1 MKKTVILFLLLLLL
15 CRTGFAQNLV
25 TNVLIPQPQQVEWKS
40 GELPLPVELRVSIPE
55 GNEPLI
61 PILSDAVSRR
71 WPTYNVSATPDG
83 NATIRLHLTD
93 KGTPDQQEGYRLSV
107 TADGIE
113 LSARTPA
120 GLFYGVQTLRNLIVT
135 AQKPELPFCEISDW
149 PSLQIRGVFLN
160 IGWLDSQGLPYLRQL
175 IDLFASLKMNTLVLE
190 FGTNLPALK
199 DEFHRKNTLSEKE
212 ISELLDYARKRH
224 FEIIPHLQ
232 TLSHV
237 MWMSGHPHYTAML
250 ENPDEARLWNN
261 NWCPSN
267 SEVQQVVERVLEATI
282 AMIHPRYFHLA
293 VDEVGL
299 GSFGACPKCA
309 NHPPHQLFGEQVE
322 RLTGMVE
329 KHGIQPILY
338 QDSLLPPDLAYCAD
352 KAQGEKFLPKLS
364 RNTIINVWDYA
375 EAPSERSIR
384 YFSDRG
390 FRVLGDTWVPQMR
403 NNQELPRMISR
414 IGKAGLGN
422 ILTFWHFMPGNITG
436 FDTIGNLAFPGMV
449 LAANY
454 SWNTNAAD
462 LKDLPYDPTFEARRR
477 LASDPVAENANRRWE
492 PVPLHD
498 ALNSDLSNAPGMPN
512 FSPEMLRTLC
522 HELSELSEHFKL
534 AEQSGRYY
542 GIRLSGDASDGE
554 PAAPVM
560 IPVGVKTEGLAFL
573 LTIAPTANFGINDL
587 PEMVRKMP
595 TIGNLTFTYEDDS
608 TVLLPLRY
616 RWNAV
621 DWNLPYGG
629 FMMRFANR
637 TCDTQN
643 RLVQFSVIDWKN
655 PYPQKQLKSVTL
667 TTTQYKGRAPV
678 LLALSALEP
687 DRKIP
692 SCRHSFSQVISGCR
706 RYDSPDRKPETF
718 PMLDWKDVQLA
729 RPVADENF
737 GANPKVK
744 FIRNGKDGNSLIKL
758 NIPPLRP
765 GRNRGR
771 IYIDFKIAGRSVCKG
786 IRFSIQASN
795 PEAVRK
801 DALYLGT
808 DDFSRFSVKYELM
821 TRDRDSPQQVV
832 LPIHSMAPEKG
843 GVSPGQ
849 ATLMRL
855 SFWVDNAKPMTI
867 TITPPEWVNDERSLE
882 KAYYSLL

>member
-1 MKKTVILFLLLLLL
+1 MKKTILFLLPVVLLIQ
-15 CRTGFAQNLV
+15 TGLAQNLI
-25 TNVLIPQPQQVEWKS
+25 TDALIPQPQQVERKS
-40 GELPLPVELRVSIPE
+40 GALPLPVELRVSIPE

-61 PILSDAVSRR
+61 PILRDVVTRR
-71 WPTYNVSATPDG
+71 WPTYNVSAAPGG
-83 NATIRLHLTD
+83 NGIIRLHLTD
-93 KGTPDQQEGYRLSV
+93 KGTPDQREGYRLSV
-107 TADGIE
+107 AANGIE

-135 AQKPELPFCEISDW
+135 AQKPELPFCEITDW

-160 IGWLDSQGLPYLRQL
+160 IGWMDSQGLPYLKQL

-190 FGTNLPALK
+190 FGTNLPTLK
-199 DEFHRKNTLSEKE
+199 EEFRRKNTLSQSE
-212 ISELLDYARKRH
+212 INDLLAYARERH

-232 TLSHV
+232 TFSHI
-237 MWMSGHPHYTAML
+237 MWMSGHPHYTEML
-250 ENPDEARLWNN
+250 ENPDEAGKWNN

-267 SEVQQVVERVLEATI
+267 PEVQQVVQRVIEATI
-282 AMIHPRYFHLA
+282 ATVHPRYFHLG
-293 VDEVGL
+293 VDEIGL
-299 GSFGACPKCA
+299 GAFGTCPKCA

-329 KHGIQPILY
+329 KHGVRPILY
-338 QDSLLPPDLAYCAD
+338 QDSLLPPNLAYCAD
-352 KAQGEKFLPKLS
+352 KAQGEKFLPELS
-364 RNTIINVWDYA
+364 RKTIINVWDYA

-390 FRVLGDTWVPQMR
+390 FQVLGATWVPRMR

-462 LKDLPYDPTFEARRR
+462 LKDLSYDPTFEARRR
-477 LASDPVAENANRRWE
+477 LVSDPVAEHANRRWE
-492 PVPLHD
+492 SVPLCD
-498 ALNSDLSNAPGMPN
+498 ALNSDLSNAPGMPD
-512 FSPEMLRTLC
+512 FSPEQLRTLC
-522 HELSELSEHFKL
+522 RELSELPEQFKL
-534 AEQSGRYY
+534 TEQSGRYY
-542 GIRLSGDASDGE
+542 GIRLSGDVSDGE
-554 PAAPVM
+554 PAEPVT
-560 IPVGVKTEGLAFL
+560 IPVGVKTEGLALL
-573 LTIAPTANFGINDL
+573 LTIAPTANFGINDR

-595 TIGNLTFTYEDDS
+595 VIGNLTFTYEDGS
-608 TVLLPLRY
+608 TALLPLRY

-667 TTTQYKGRAPV
+667 ATAQYGGRAPV
-678 LLALSALEP
+678 LLALSAREP

-692 SCRHSFSQVISGCR
+692 SCQHTLPQTISRCR
-706 RYDSPDRKPETF
+706 RYDSQYRKSEIF
-718 PMLDWKDVQLA
+718 PMLEWKDVQQA

-744 FIRNGKDGNSLIKL
+744 FMRKDKNGNFLIKL
-758 NIPPLRP
+758 IIPPLRP
-765 GRNRGR
+765 GNNRGR
-771 IYIDFKIAGRSVCKG
+771 IYIDFKITGRGGSKG
-786 IRFSIQASN
+786 IRFLIQASN
-795 PEAVRK
+795 PEAVRT
-801 DALYLGT
+801 DALYLGA
-808 DDFSRFSVKYELM
+808 DDFSRFSAKYGLM
-821 TRDRDSPQQVV
+821 TRDRDSWQQVV
-832 LPIHSMAPEKG
+832 FPIHSMVPEKG
-843 GVSPGQ
+843 GVPPEQ
-849 ATLMRL
+849 ATLIRL

-882 KAYYSLL
+882 KGYHSL

>member
-1 MKKTVILFLLLLLL
+1 MKKTALLFFLFLLL

-25 TNVLIPQPQQVEWKS
+25 TDALIPQPQQAEWKS
-40 GELPLPVELRVSIPE
+40 GALPLPAELRVSIPE
-55 GNEPLI
+55 GNESLI
-61 PILSDAVSRR
+61 PILKDAVARR
-71 WPTYNVSATPDG
+71 WPTYNLSAAPDG
-83 NATIRLHLTD
+83 TAMIRLHLTD
-93 KGTPDQQEGYRLSV
+93 RETPDRQEGYRLSV
-107 TADGIE
+107 AADGIE
-113 LSARTPA
+113 LSAKTPA
-120 GLFYGVQTLRNLIVT
+120 GLFYGVQTLRNLIAT
-135 AQKPELPFCEISDW
+135 AQKPELPFCEITDW

-199 DEFHRKNTLSEKE
+199 DEFRRKNTLSEKE
-212 ISELLDYARKRH
+212 ISELLAYARTLH

-232 TLSHV
+232 TFSHV
-237 MWMSGHPHYTAML
+237 MWMSGHPHYAAML
-250 ENPDEARLWNN
+250 ENPDEAGKWNN

-267 SEVQQVVERVLEATI
+267 SEVQQAVQRVIEATI
-282 AMIHPRYFHLA
+282 AMVHPQYFHLG
-293 VDEVGL
+293 VDEIGL
-299 GSFGACPKCA
+299 GSFGTCPKCA
-309 NHPPHQLFGEQVE
+309 NHPPHRLFGEQVE

-329 KHGIQPILY
+329 KHGIRPILY

-352 KAQGEKFLPKLS
+352 KAQGEKFLPELS

-390 FRVLGDTWVPQMR
+390 FQVLGATWVPRMR

-477 LASDPVAENANRRWE
+477 LGSDPVAEHANRRWE
-492 PVPLHD
+492 SVPLCD
-498 ALNSDLSNAPGMPN
+498 ALNSDLSNAPGMPD
-512 FSPEMLRTLC
+512 FSPELLRTLC
-522 HELSELSEHFKL
+522 RELSELPEQFQL
-534 AEQSGRYY
+534 AEQSGHYY
-542 GIRLSGDASDGE
+542 GIRLSGDASDKE
-554 PAAPVM
+554 PAGPVT

-573 LTIAPTANFGINDL
+573 LTIAPTANFGINDQ

-595 TIGNLTFTYEDDS
+595 AVGNLTFTYEDGS
-608 TVLLPLRY
+608 TALLPLRY

-629 FMMRFANR
+629 FLMRFANR
-637 TCDTQN
+637 TCDSQN

-667 TTTQYKGRAPV
+667 ATAQYGGRAPV

-692 SCRHSFSQVISGCR
+692 SCRHPFSQIISGCR

-718 PMLDWKDVQLA
+718 PMLEWKDVQQA

-737 GANPKVK
+737 GASPKVK
-744 FIRNGKDGNSLIKL
+744 FIRNGKGGNFLVKL

-765 GRNRGR
+765 GSNRGR
-771 IYIDFKIAGRSVCKG
+771 IYIDFKTAGHGVGKG

-821 TRDRDSPQQVV
+821 TRDRDSWQQVV
-832 LPIHSMAPEKG
+832 LPIPSMVPEKG
-843 GVSPGQ
+843 GISPER

-882 KAYYSLL
+882 KIYHTL